1 MTAQLLSTSE
11 GQTLVLTLSNPEF
24 RNALGPEMY
33 AAGVEALSVAE
44 SSADV
49 RSVVITGANG
59 IFSAGGNLQRL
70 QNNRQLPP
78 EHQAQSIEGLHNW
91 IEAIRTFPKPVIAAV
106 EGPAAGA
113 GFSLALACDMIV
125 AARNS
130 VFVMAYSSIALSPDG
145 GGSWSLSRA
154 VPRQLATELLMCGE
168 RSGAERL
175 QQLGVVNRLAD
186 AGQALLQ
193 ALELCEQLNARA
205 PNALASIK
213 ELLSDADGSSL
224 NAQLARER
232 NAFVKNLH
240 HPNAGIG
247 IGAFLN
253 KQKPNHQSLK
263 GQSMDEPILTMEERE
278 AINSGRWFSS
288 LSPSLRHDI
297 LRCAYVKRHKDGDM
311 LAARGD
317 PPEQW
322 IACAKGAVRV
332 SSTSVSGK
340 QITLT
345 YVEPGIWFGDVSI
358 FDGDRRTHDCYAHGE
373 TTTLNVAKADFKK
386 ILTQHVEFYDAML
399 RLHARRIRQLYGLV
413 EDLNTLPLRARL
425 AKQLNHLLRSY
436 GVPSLSDA
444 KAIRISLQLAQEE
457 LAQLLGASRQRVN
470 QELKQ
475 MEREQII
482 RIEPGGL
489 VVLDRDALLLIVNAD
504 H

>member
-1 MTAQLLSTSE
+1 
-11 GQTLVLTLSNPEF
+11 
-24 RNALGPEMY
+24 
-33 AAGVEALSVAE
+33 
-44 SSADV
+44 
-49 RSVVITGANG
+49 
-59 IFSAGGNLQRL
+59 
-70 QNNRQLPP
+70 
-78 EHQAQSIEGLHNW
+78 
-91 IEAIRTFPKPVIAAV
+91 
-106 EGPAAGA
+106 
-113 GFSLALACDMIV
+113 
-125 AARNS
+125 
-130 VFVMAYSSIALSPDG
+130 
-145 GGSWSLSRA
+145 
-154 VPRQLATELLMCGE
+154 
-168 RSGAERL
+168 
-175 QQLGVVNRLAD
+175 
-186 AGQALLQ
+186 
-193 ALELCEQLNARA
+193 
-205 PNALASIK
+205 
-213 ELLSDADGSSL
+213 
-224 NAQLARER
+224 
-232 NAFVKNLH
+232 
-240 HPNAGIG
+240 
-247 IGAFLN
+247 
-253 KQKPNHQSLK
+253 
-263 GQSMDEPILTMEERE
+263 MDEPILTMEERE
-278 AINSGRWFSS
+278 AINGGRWFSS

-358 FDGDRRTHDCYAHGE
+358 FDGDRRTHDCYAHGD

-386 ILTQHVEFYDAML
+386 ILSQHVEFYEAML
-399 RLHARRIRQLYGLV
+399 RLQSRRIRQLYGLV

-444 KAIRISLQLAQEE
+444 KAMRISLQLAQEE

-475 MEREQII
+475 MEREHII

-489 VVLDRDALLLIVNAD
+489 VVLDRDALMLIVTAD

>member
-1 MTAQLLSTSE
+1 
-11 GQTLVLTLSNPEF
+11 
-24 RNALGPEMY
+24 
-33 AAGVEALSVAE
+33 
-44 SSADV
+44 
-49 RSVVITGANG
+49 
-59 IFSAGGNLQRL
+59 
-70 QNNRQLPP
+70 
-78 EHQAQSIEGLHNW
+78 
-91 IEAIRTFPKPVIAAV
+91 
-106 EGPAAGA
+106 
-113 GFSLALACDMIV
+113 
-125 AARNS
+125 
-130 VFVMAYSSIALSPDG
+130 
-145 GGSWSLSRA
+145 
-154 VPRQLATELLMCGE
+154 
-168 RSGAERL
+168 
-175 QQLGVVNRLAD
+175 
-186 AGQALLQ
+186 
-193 ALELCEQLNARA
+193 
-205 PNALASIK
+205 
-213 ELLSDADGSSL
+213 
-224 NAQLARER
+224 
-232 NAFVKNLH
+232 
-240 HPNAGIG
+240 
-247 IGAFLN
+247 
-253 KQKPNHQSLK
+253 
-263 GQSMDEPILTMEERE
+263 MEERE
-278 AINSGRWFSS
+278 AINGGRWFSS

-297 LRCAYVKRHKDGDM
+297 LRCAYVKRFKDGDM

-358 FDGDRRTHDCYAHGE
+358 FDGDRRTHDCYAHGD

-386 ILTQHVEFYDAML
+386 ILSQHVEFYEAML
-399 RLHARRIRQLYGLV
+399 RLQSRRIRQLYGLV

-489 VVLDRDALLLIVNAD
+489 VVLDREGLLQIVNAD